1 MRRIRDF
8 IHGIDPDITEAI
20 SFITACSI
28 LMFLLFAPVGANAA
42 TKQIRTPVYG
52 TLSSNQYAGC
62 MLQVKDFAQAT
73 GLNCPEGSRI
83 WVTLDCNGNWMPRSA
98 ADRNFRQGQTA
109 LLTGSSV
116 TMLVDDSK
124 KAGGYCLA
132 KQIILFR

>member
-1 MRRIRDF
+1 MRD
-8 IHGIDPDITEAI
+8 IDPAIWEAI
-20 SFITACSI
+20 SFITACTV
-28 LMFLLFAPVGANAA
+28 LMLLLFAPVGAIAA

-73 GLNCPEGSRI
+73 GLNCPEGSNGRV
-83 WVTLDCNGNWMPRSA
+83 WLTLDCNGNWMPRSA

-109 LLTGSSV
+109 LLTGSSL